1 MPKHF
6 RIRCEWDREAGVW
19 HVAESDVPGLSLEA
33 ATQQTMTARLRQTV
47 PELLELN
54 GLLSDDGPEE
64 VPMSL
69 LYQREVAARRR
80 SA

>member
-6 RIRCEWDREAGVW
+6 RIRCEWDHEAGVW
-19 HVAESDVPGLSLEA
+19 YVAESDVPGLSLEA
-33 ATQQTMTARLRQTV
+33 ATQQVMTARLRQAV

-54 GLLSDDGPEE
+54 GLLSEDGLEE

>member
-6 RIRCEWDREAGVW
+6 RILCDWDREARVW
-19 HVAESDVPGLSLEA
+19 YVAESDVPGLSLEA
-33 ATQQTMTARLRQTV
+33 ATQQVMTAKLRQAV

-54 GLLSDDGPEE
+54 GLWGDGGPEE

-69 LYQREVAARRR
+69 LYQREVSARRR